1 MSTMSKAHLIA
12 EIRARDQQYHELLKQ
27 VDHLRRERRLRNE
40 DCHRRAAVLEAKICS
55 AHIVP
60 VTGGGGEGVGVE
72 ADALWTEA
80 GYAEALR
87 EEQRLHAIEEAR
99 LQEERK
105 QKAAKDNDVLEKY
118 GEGAKVVDVR
128 RVEGPEAWHM
138 MSELEAKRRREE
150 KINEMQKRAALR
162 EERQYLASRN
172 IPMGRGAIM
181 DTNSMMT
188 GSECV
193 PVGRWAWDGYLRNV
207 YPLTRPE
214 VSIADLDPF
223 DQPVRGRNRQDHYEL
238 PANYFEARRFPAADS
253 VSYLENDSNGRYV
266 DQRWILRD
274 GF

>member
-1 MSTMSKAHLIA
+1 MLKADLIA
-12 EIRARDQQYHELLKQ
+12 EIRARDQQYHDLLKQ

-40 DCHRRAAVLEAKICS
+40 DCHRRAAILEAKICS
-55 AHIVP
+55 AHLVP
-60 VTGGGGEGVGVE
+60 VTDGGGDGAGLE
-72 ADALWTEA
+72 AEALWTEA
-80 GYAEALR
+80 GYAEALK
-87 EEQRLHAIEEAR
+87 EEQRLHEIEEAR
-99 LQEERK
+99 IQLEKQERAE
-105 QKAAKDNDVLEKY
+105 KDNDVVEKY

-128 RVEGPEAWHM
+128 RVEGPEAWVM
-138 MSELEAKRRREE
+138 MSNLQAQKRKEE
-150 KINEMQKRAALR
+150 RQKEMQKQHTLR
-162 EERQYLASRN
+162 EERQYRATHN
-172 IPMGRGAIM
+172 IPMARGAIM

-193 PVGRWAWDGYLRNV
+193 PVGRWAWDGYMRNV

-223 DQPVRGRNRQDHYEL
+223 DQPVRGYNRQDHYEL

-253 VSYLENDSNGRYV
+253 VSYFENDSNGRYV